1 MISETNQ
8 MNDAFKTK
16 WMFYEN
22 ISEKNMLKSLESS
35 FMGNKLDVQY
45 NWKNKER
52 KKKKMGLVKEENHF

>member
-8 MNDAFKTK
+8 MNAAFKTK

-35 FMGNKLDVQY
+35 FMGNKLGVQY
-45 NWKNKER
+45 NLKNKER
-52 KKKKMGLVKEENHF
+52 K